1 MSLPYEANMT
11 RIGTFT
17 AGVDLSDHQYK
28 AVMLSTA
35 ADDSVIPPSGQ
46 GAMCIGILQNAP
58 KAGSKADVCVFGIT
72 RAVGGATVT
81 RGARVTANGADG
93 EIGAASSG
101 DYVLGVLTQGTADG
115 VEQSMFVNPQ
125 FVPLA

>member
-17 AGVDLSDHQYK
+17 AGADLTNHQYK
-28 AVMLSTA
+28 AVALSAA
-35 ADDSVIPPSGQ
+35 ADDTVVPPSGQ

-58 KAGSKADVCVFGIT
+58 KQGSKADVCVFGIT
-72 RAVGGATVT
+72 RAVGSGSIT
-81 RGARVTANGADG
+81 RGTRITANAADG
-93 EIGAASSG
+93 EVGAAASG
-101 DYVLGVLTQGTADG
+101 DFVLGVLTQSASDG
-115 VEQSMFVNPQ
+115 VEQSVFVNPQ